1 MKRFIACGLALAGLT
16 SVASAQGI
24 GGEYTVAGTNHD
36 GSSYAGEAT
45 ITLVSE
51 TTCEIS
57 WSTGGTTSEGI
68 CSRNGDAFAA
78 AYVLQDSVGLVI
90 YKVNADG
97 SLDGLW
103 TIQGKDGTG
112 TEKLT
117 PR

>member
-1 MKRFIACGLALAGLT
+1 MKRLFATGLVLAGL
-16 SVASAQGI
+16 VSAAAAQSI

-36 GSSYAGEAT
+36 GTAYEGEAT

-57 WSTGGTTSEGI
+57 WKTGNTTSEGI

-78 AYVLQDSVGLVI
+78 AYVLEDAVGLVI
-90 YKVNADG
+90 YKVQSDG

-103 TIQGKDGTG
+103 TIQGKEGTG